1 MYSATSQ
8 GTVQFGHDF
17 GLIRSM
23 VHTSALCSKM
33 VTFLMFMATL
43 SLMDCGNCWVFN
55 RSHTCISTELTHL
68 IQSCLVT
75 NTSRN
80 DTKMWCRLRYRLQY
94 TCTCLVSPP
103 PGTGTPTKEQNST
116 YLNTTD
122 KSTCTCISGE
132 DLLWETSSLTSCS
145 NS

>member
-43 SLMDCGNCWVFN
+43 WIVAIAEFSTG
-55 RSHTCISTELTHL
+55 HICISTELTHPP
-68 IQSCLVT
+68 
-75 NTSRN
+75 NTI
-80 DTKMWCRLRYRLQY
+80 L
-94 TCTCLVSPP
+94 
-103 PGTGTPTKEQNST
+103 
-116 YLNTTD
+116 
-122 KSTCTCISGE
+122 
-132 DLLWETSSLTSCS
+132 SSDQHKQKWYK
-145 NS
+145 NVMPA